1 MRVGE
6 RVAADEYSKDDARD
20 FVLWKAAKP
29 GEPSWG
35 HPRSGRDGPAGIS
48 SARP

>member
-29 GEPSWG
+29 GEPSWDTAVG
-35 HPRSGRDGPAGIS
+35 SGRPAGIS